1 MRLIRR
7 SLLFLAFVPVSMA
20 TWHLMQLPMIAR
32 NNGAGDGTWWTSAIV
47 AALLACAAL
56 CAGLVIAW
64 RLEMRGSRF
73 AALVPFLATVIVVYG
88 RPLSGRGGPEEMYLL
103 DDSKLWILF
112 LGAAIVLCA
121 LAAAMPLAERSVH
134 DTHAVP

>member
-7 SLLFLAFVPVSMA
+7 SLLFLAFVPAFMA

-32 NNGAGDGTWWTSAIV
+32 NNGAGDGSWWATAIAGV
-47 AALLACAAL
+47 LLAYAAL

-64 RLEMRGSRF
+64 RLESRGSRV
-73 AALVPFLATVIVVYG
+73 AALIPFLATVIVVYG
-88 RPLSGRGGPEEMYLL
+88 RPLAGRGGPEEIYLL

-121 LAAAMPLAERSVH
+121 FAAAMPLAERSVH
-134 DTHAVP
+134 DARAVP